1 MLNYTARMQWNKK
14 RRYEMIGITRYGRDP
29 WSIFDE
35 LESLQE
41 DFNRAFG
48 DWGAPGRRS
57 GRRRAFPPLNVW
69 ASEEGVVVDAEL
81 PGVEVNDVDIAVT
94 GDELAIRGKV
104 GVAEPREGETL
115 HRRERAAGEF
125 ARTLTLP
132 FRADGAGVK
141 AAYKNGILRIT
152 VPRAE
157 EDRPRKIAIEA

>member
-1 MLNYTARMQWNKK
+1 MY
-14 RRYEMIGITRYGRDP
+14 GVTRFGRDP
-29 WSIFDE
+29 WSIFDD

-48 DWGAPGRRS
+48 DWGAAGRRY
-57 GRRRAFPPLNVW
+57 GRRWAFPPLNVW

-81 PGVEVNDVDIAVT
+81 PGVDVKAVDIAVT
-94 GDELAIRGKV
+94 GDELAIRGTV
-104 GVAEPREGETL
+104 GSEAPGEGETL

-132 FRADGAGVK
+132 FRADSGGVK

-152 VPRAE
+152 IPRVE
-157 EDRPRKIAIEA
+157 EDKPRKIAIEA